1 MFLPDDQVKIL
12 FCPEAQEL
20 NGEQATVIT
29 KTNARAVDAYP
40 SQDMDSN
47 FVPTQWEKDKAFWL
61 VKHNNSGRIVAAFVR
76 HIVTIGD
83 PIIVGKPEPIWR
95 ELQGRTMR
103 LESIS
108 RRKYGVRTS
117 KGFLAL
123 LDDIRPV
130 KMESA
135 PTAIVKPYEA
145 GISKADIAGAAV
157 AIAGAD
163 NIIDS
168 DLGELLKQL
177 NISLAD
183 DADITMSTYVDI
195 SFRLDVNYPKGIE
208 PGDKTAIATAI
219 AKMLKNM
226 PSSERIDFFLENMGD
241 VEV

>member
-1 MFLPDDQVKIL
+1 VFLPDDQVKIL

-95 ELQGRTMR
+95 ELQGKTMR

-123 LDDIRPV
+123 LEDIRPM
-130 KMESA
+130 KMEPA
-135 PTAIVKPYEA
+135 PTAIVKPYES
-145 GISKADIAGAAV
+145 GVSKVDIAAAAV
-157 AIAGAD
+157 AIAGAN

-168 DLGELLKQL
+168 DIGELLKQL
-177 NISLAD
+177 GVSLVD
-183 DADITMSTYVDI
+183 DADLTVSTYVDL
-195 SFRLDVNYPKGIE
+195 SLRLDVNYPKGIE
-208 PGDKTAIATAI
+208 PGDKTAIAKAM
-219 AKMLKNM
+219 AEKFKNM
-226 PSSERIDFFLENMGD
+226 PTSDLVELFIEYIAT